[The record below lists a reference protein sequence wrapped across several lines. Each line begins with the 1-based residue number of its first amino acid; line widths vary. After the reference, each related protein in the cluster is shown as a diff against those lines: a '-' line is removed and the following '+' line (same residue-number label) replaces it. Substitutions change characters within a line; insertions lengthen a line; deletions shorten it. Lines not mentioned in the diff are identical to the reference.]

1 MLEEG
6 MMWQANDLLRLSS
19 WNVSRMSIKATEE
32 QNPSKGVDL
41 KWNSQQQSLRLL
53 IYI

>member
-19 WNVSRMSIKATEE
+19 WNVSRMSIKEH
-32 QNPSKGVDL
+32 NPSKGGGFEM
-41 KWNSQQQSLRLL
+41 KFSTTIIKSFAKG
-53 IYI
+53 IS